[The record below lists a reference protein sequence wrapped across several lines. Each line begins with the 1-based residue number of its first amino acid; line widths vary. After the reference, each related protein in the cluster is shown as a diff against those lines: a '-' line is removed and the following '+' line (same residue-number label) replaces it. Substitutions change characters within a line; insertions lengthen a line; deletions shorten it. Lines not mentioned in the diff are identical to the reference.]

1 MGEALY
7 IFRLLEVSFLLNFF
21 PTGYPRK
28 VFPHEIE
35 NFNAPADPN
44 AYLRDLYRDYMTIPP
59 ESKRKIHAVY
69 LHPDLKQDIPDTS
82 AE

>member
-1 MGEALY
+1 MFEG
-7 IFRLLEVSFLLNFF
+7 R
-21 PTGYPRK
+21 
-28 VFPHEIE
+28 
-35 NFNAPADPN
+35 NFNAPADPD

-59 ESKRKIHAVY
+59 EGKRKIHAVY